1 MMHDHQVLIPAAF
14 VSRPNRF
21 VTKAVMG
28 MLLLLV
34 ICPTRVACGSS
45 FMRGRGFT
53 FEKPRIQRVKRPMM
67 LSGLSVTVSLILLD
81 TQYNND
87 VAEYLI
93 RNHLIP
99 GWESCRVVKREVT
112 VGTAASTCFLSRRGS
127 HFM

>member
-28 MLLLLV
+28 DAVVTCHMPNPGRMWELLYEG
-34 ICPTRVACGSS
+34 TRLYLRKAKDPARKTPYDVVGIE
-45 FMRGRGFT
+45 RDGV
-53 FEKPRIQRVKRPMM
+53 P
-67 LSGLSVTVSLILLD
+67 ILLD

-112 VGTAASTCFLSRRGS
+112 VGTAASTAS
-127 HFM
+127 